1 MLDQFTAN
9 RKIPLAVFLLA
20 VIPFALTGCGDLTI
34 EGDPLAFLAPGPP
47 NSDRPGEDPSVT
59 SAAVPADPLATLQ
72 PFQPAPGGMMGTM
85 GLNLETYL
93 APEIEDPVERIER
106 LERTIIAMHKD
117 MQAMAPALQKAAPA
131 ERQSLNAQ
139 AIESGAP
146 LPLQPPEDLEII
158 ASGGPEPLHRA
169 DMQPVISPPPPA
181 PPPVT
186 PPVTSSST
194 TGIRVG
200 EHPDKVRLVI
210 DVAKGTNFSADL
222 DNIENILVIELPE
235 TAWTG
240 PTHENFKSMPVMKSY
255 KVDAFNSG
263 AGSMIVIQLN
273 KSTTLLSQSK
283 MPALSGSGERIVIDL
298 QK

>member
-20 VIPFALTGCGDLTI
+20 VIPFAMTGCGDLTI

-47 NSDRPGEDPSVT
+47 NSDRPGEDPET
-59 SAAVPADPLATLQ
+59 SAVDPLVNLH

-93 APEIEDPVERIER
+93 APEIEDPAERIKR

-117 MQAMAPALQKAAPA
+117 MQAMVPALQKPVPVQI
-131 ERQSLNAQ
+131 QSLNAQ

-158 ASGGPEPLHRA
+158 ASGGPQPLQRA
-169 DMQPVISPPPPA
+169 DMQPIISAPPPP

-186 PPVTSSST
+186 PPVANSST

-222 DNIENILVIELPE
+222 DNTENILVIELPE

-240 PTHENFKSMPVMKSY
+240 LNNETFKSMPVMKSY
-255 KVDAFNSG
+255 KVDAFNGG
-263 AGSMIVIQLN
+263 AGSMIVVQLN
-273 KSTTLLSQSK
+273 KPTTILSQSK